1 MTVKKYDFF
10 NAPELVN
17 FSQLSALF
25 GKHPNIVSRD
35 IIFDA
40 QFPRARVIGWKAIMV
55 VFGSS
60 KSRRKLLFVG
70 GGKMKTKQAQ
80 FKNLL

>member
-17 FSQLSALF
+17 FSELSVLL

-35 IIFDA
+35 ILYLMLSF
-40 QFPRARVIGWKAIMV
+40 QELG
-55 VFGSS
+55 
-60 KSRRKLLFVG
+60 
-70 GGKMKTKQAQ
+70 
-80 FKNLL
+80 

>member
-17 FSQLSALF
+17 FSELSVLL

-35 IIFDA
+35 IISDA
-40 QFPRARVIGWKAIMV
+40 QFPRARVIGGRRLWSSLEVARV
-55 VFGSS
+55 SGSFC
-60 KSRRKLLFVG
+60 L
-70 GGKMKTKQAQ
+70 
-80 FKNLL
+80 